1 MVLAV
6 SHRIPPVP
14 RYSGYYTSIRI
25 SAYRA
30 ITCYGSSF
38 QMIQLDLI
46 F

>member
-14 RYSGYYTSIRI
+14 RYSGYYTSI
-25 SAYRA
+25 AMYVYRA

-38 QMIQLDLI
+38 QMIQLDAT

>member
-6 SHRIPPVP
+6 SYRIPPVP
-14 RYSGYYTSIRI
+14 HYSGYYTSIRI
-25 SAYRA
+25 SVYRA

-38 QMIQLDLI
+38 QMIQLDLT